1 MNEKPRQ
8 PLPYYVTIIIS
19 GLGGATGWLPIHP
32 IDICKVRLQIDEQKK
47 SKSYKPTMR
56 STLNKIWKQ
65 EGLKGLYNGLS
76 AGITRQLTYT
86 ALRLGLYDI
95 LREKIIKSNSSTN
108 QNPSFSQKLLIGLIS
123 GGIAAGICT
132 PIEVSL
138 VRMQSDGAQLDI
150 NKKRNYKNIF
160 DALFR
165 VGKEEGIFTLWR
177 GIKPTVARGM
187 IVSCV
192 QLSSYDQAKQMIVM
206 RFQMKDGPLL
216 HFIASL
222 IAGYLYSLASLP
234 LDICKTRMQHQQSVN
249 KKIGEKLL
257 YKSIPQTMFKI
268 VSNEGFFALWKG
280 FLPYFARSG
289 GHTICMFLCVEQYKK
304 LAYYLRMQK

>member
-1 MNEKPRQ
+1 
-8 PLPYYVTIIIS
+8 
-19 GLGGATGWLPIHP
+19 
-32 IDICKVRLQIDEQKK
+32 
-47 SKSYKPTMR
+47 MR

-249 KKIGEKLL
+249 KKNWR
-257 YKSIPQTMFKI
+257 KI
-268 VSNEGFFALWKG
+268 
-280 FLPYFARSG
+280 
-289 GHTICMFLCVEQYKK
+289 II
-304 LAYYLRMQK
+304 